1 MKSLVI
7 TPRNQSESKF
17 LLDFFEKIGLHPTSI
32 SEESLEDIGLSRMLN
47 EVDKSQKVSREVV
60 MQKLKSK

>member
-17 LLDFFEKIGLHPTSI
+17 LVDFFEKIGLPSKAI
-32 SEESLEDIGLSRMLN
+32 SAEELEDMGLSKMLN
-47 EVDKSQKVSREVV
+47 EVDKSQKVSREIIL
-60 MQKLKSK
+60 QKLQSK